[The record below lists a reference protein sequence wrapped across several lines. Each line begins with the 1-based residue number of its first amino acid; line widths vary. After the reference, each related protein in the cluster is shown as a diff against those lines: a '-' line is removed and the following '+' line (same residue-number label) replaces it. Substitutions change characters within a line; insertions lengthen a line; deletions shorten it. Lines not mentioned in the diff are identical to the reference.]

1 MPLSTSF
8 TNPTGKTALFYS
20 VQKWMGINIPTAGAA
35 DFTYAF
41 LQDLGPAVM
50 PRVEVSEFP
59 YNDPGEDAFG
69 DVVYPEAAAGQQ
81 TEGQRQLAMLEVN
94 IYTDGSKQTDALKKL
109 RQIRD
114 RIRYGLVNAG
124 ATRDVDD
131 VEILPAIYVLDPVST
146 PVDFNTGIIARVKS
160 EDDNAVTE
168 NFFKPQAPQS
178 LIYRYQLLFKLE
190 WYEMRN

>member
-1 MPLSTSF
+1 MALPTSF

-20 VQKWMGINIPTAGAA
+20 VQSWLQTNVPTANAA

-41 LQDLGPAVM
+41 LQDLGPSVM
-50 PRVEVSEFP
+50 PRVEVSEF
-59 YNDPGEDAFG
+59 NFSDPGEDVFG
-69 DVVYPEAAAGQQ
+69 GIAYPAAATGQQ

-94 IYTDGSKQTDALKKL
+94 IYVDGSKQTDALKHL
-109 RQIRD
+109 RQVRD

-124 ATRDVDD
+124 TTRDIDNA
-131 VEILPAIYVLDPVST
+131 EILPPIRVLDPANSNF
-146 PVDFNTGIIARVKS
+146 DTGIIARVKS